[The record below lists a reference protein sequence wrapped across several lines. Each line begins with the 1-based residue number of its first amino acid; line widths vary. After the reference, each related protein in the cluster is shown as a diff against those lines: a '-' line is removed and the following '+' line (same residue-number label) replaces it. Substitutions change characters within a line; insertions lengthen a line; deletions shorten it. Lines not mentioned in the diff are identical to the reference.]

1 MATKKESLSITKI
14 EIPTPKL
21 EQFTLK
27 IVGDTPLIC
36 HRWAEKAK
44 MEILGKQQKKATTAK
59 EIRRPMYEFAES
71 LYWLSEKP
79 NLDGLTDEECQKV
92 LAEVIPH
99 SKFGFPVTAFKSAAL
114 DAGFQQGVLKRNA
127 GTNDLAKTTAR
138 GAILIQGEFAV
149 IEGTPTP
156 RQDMVKIGQGTA
168 DLRFRGE
175 FKEWRTELL
184 ITYLSNTLSIAQ
196 IVNLFMFAGFSNGI
210 GEWRPAKEGSYGT
223 FHVEL

>member
-14 EIPTPKL
+14 EIPAPKF

-138 GAILIQGEFAV
+138 GGFSIQGEFAV

-156 RQDMVKIGQGTA
+156 REDMVKIGQGTA

-184 ITYLSNTLSIAQ
+184 ITYLANNLSIAQ
-196 IVNLFMFAGFSNGI
+196 IVNLFMLAGFSNGI
-210 GEWRPAKEGSYGT
+210 GEWRPAKDGSYGT